1 MQWEW
6 RKDKKGDQGRAAA
19 AGEGAVGPEFGDAID
34 GGGVAP
40 AAPIAVMWSGT
51 AGRGRAGR
59 PGKQASMTE

>member
-51 AGRGRAGR
+51 AGRG
-59 PGKQASMTE
+59 